1 MKERH
6 IFVISFYWNL
16 CSRFPMKLLNYFSAL
31 IVFLSTQVACG
42 QTWTDPATA
51 AKEDP
56 DFLIQGEY
64 GVAEP
69 GQEWAVQVVALGNG
83 QFDAY
88 LLEGGF
94 PGLGYTREKQKIKMS
109 GTAESLASED
119 GKTKAQIGDGE
130 IEVVKDGDA
139 LGTFKKV
146 ERKSQTLGMPA
157 PEDAL
162 VLFDGSNAD
171 EWENGKVVDGLLP
184 NNDPKTKRKFGDYFL
199 HLEFRTPYK
208 PEARGQA
215 RGNSGVYHQHRYETQ
230 VLDAFG
236 LEGADNET
244 GGIYKVAKPI
254 VNMCL
259 PPLTW
264 QTYDIDL
271 VAAKYDDNGKK
282 TENARITVKLN
293 GVVIHDNV
301 EIPGPTGGGKPE
313 TPEPGPIYLQSH
325 GNPVFYK
332 NIWIIEK

>member
-1 MKERH
+1 MFLFPQMKP
-6 IFVISFYWNL
+6 L
-16 CSRFPMKLLNYFSAL
+16 TCLSAL
-31 IVFLSTQVACG
+31 ILLITSQAACG
-42 QTWTDPATA
+42 DTWTDPAVA
-51 AKEDP
+51 AREEH
-56 DFLIQGEY
+56 DFLNQGEY
-64 GVAEP
+64 GVAGP
-69 GQEWAVQVVALGNG
+69 GQPWAVQVVALGNG
-83 QFDAY
+83 HLDAY

-94 PGLGYTREKQKIKMS
+94 PGLGYIRGNQKIKLS
-109 GTAESLASED
+109 GIAESLVSAD
-119 GKTKAQIGDGE
+119 GKIIARISDGA
-130 IEVVKDGDA
+130 IEVVKDGET

-146 ERKSQTLGMPA
+146 ERKSETLGKPA
-157 PEDAL
+157 PEGAI
-162 VLFDGSNAD
+162 VLFDGSNAG
-171 EWENGKVVDGLLP
+171 EWENGKVVEGLLA

-236 LEGADNET
+236 LEGEDNET

-264 QTYDIDL
+264 QTYDIDFT
-271 VAAKYDDNGKK
+271 AAKFDENGKK
-282 TENARITVKLN
+282 TANARITVKLN
-293 GVVIHDNV
+293 GVLIHDDI
-301 EIPGPTGGGKPE
+301 EIPAKTGGGKPE

-332 NIWIIEK
+332 NIWLMEK